1 MILLHLAV
9 VALYGLAAWSNWP
22 VGAETVASPRTA
34 PRLPRA
40 LSGWLLPVAI
50 AAHAGLALSSIAR
63 PEGLDLSITNALS
76 VVAWLSAALAWG
88 SGLLSTLPAVGTIV
102 LPVAGV
108 ASLLPLLAVALP
120 EQFGNPH
127 RFSYNSGLLAT
138 THVAVALVA
147 YAMFVIAAVEAL
159 ILMGLERRLHRRMP
173 DSGAADLPPLLTL
186 ERFLFRLIGAG
197 FVLLTLTLASGMLFS
212 EQVFGRAVTFT
223 HKSVFSL
230 LGWLTYGALLWG
242 RWRYGW
248 RGRIALRWILAGTV
262 LLFLAYLGY
271 KIVLEVVLGR

>member
-22 VGAETVASPRTA
+22 AGAEPVAS

-40 LSGWLLPVAI
+40 LSRWLLPGAI

-76 VVAWLSAALAWG
+76 VVAWLSATLAWA

-108 ASLLPLLAVALP
+108 ASLLPLLALALP

-127 RFSYNSGLLAT
+127 RFSYSGGLLAT
-138 THVAVALVA
+138 AHVAVALVA
-147 YAMFVIAAVEAL
+147 YAMFVVAAVEAL

-173 DSGAADLPPLLTL
+173 DPGAADLPPLLTL
-186 ERFLFRLIGAG
+186 ERLLFRLIGAG

-248 RGRIALRWILAGTV
+248 RGRVALRWILAGTV

-271 KIVLEVVLGR
+271 KIVLEIVLGR